1 MKFLLLPENGSSWR
15 EPLVYSFD
23 LEETTDVAQIEI
35 RGIVRGIAIARFNLY
50 GVSKGEV
57 DIAPYLKEIADVS
70 PRDEAMGVYLSN
82 TSFSVVV
89 IVNGVASEVR
99 TFHRERIDSSV
110 KGVLTKQ
117 EPNSKIGEGETI
129 RMTIYAQ
136 RSVTVVVRRQASKE
150 YISPYGISAVG
161 IPVEFIYP
169 VFSDDDGLVSI
180 DVDILCDAEQRKIYT
195 YKYVPRDTPSQQ
207 VVWYD
212 KKGAVQSYVF
222 PQVKRRVCE
231 AILSGDM
238 VVGREHTWVL
248 TSAYESP
255 EELERIRGVVFA
267 DRVYFDVGGRC
278 VEVEML
284 TRTISE
290 ESRNLQIVV
299 KTKEF

>member
-1 MKFLLLPENGSSWR
+1 MKFLLLPENGASWR
-15 EPLVYSFD
+15 EPLVYSFE

-35 RGIVRGIAIARFNLY
+35 RGIVRGIDIARFNLY

-89 IVNGVASEVR
+89 KVNGVASEVR

-117 EPNSKIGEGETI
+117 ESNSKIGEGETI
-129 RMTIYAQ
+129 RMTIYAE
-136 RSVTVVVRRQASKE
+136 RSVTVVVRRQGSKE

>member
-1 MKFLLLPENGSSWR
+1 MKFLLQPENGSSWR

-23 LEETTDVAQIEI
+23 LEEATDEVQIEI
-35 RGIVRGIAIARFNLY
+35 RDIVKGVDIARLNLY
-50 GVSKGEV
+50 GVSKAEV
-57 DIAPYLKEIADVS
+57 DIAPYLKEKSDVS
-70 PRDEAMGVYLSN
+70 PRSEAMGLYLSN

-99 TFHRERIDSSV
+99 TFHRERIDTSV

-136 RSVTVVVRRQASKE
+136 RSVTVVVRRQASQQ
-150 YISPYGISAVG
+150 YISPFSISAVG

-169 VFSDDDGLVSI
+169 VFPDDDGLVSI
-180 DVDILCDAEQRKIYT
+180 DVDISCDTEPRKTYT
-195 YKYVPRDTPSQQ
+195 YKYVPREAPTQQ

-231 AILSGDM
+231 AIISGDM
-238 VVGREHTWVL
+238 VIGKEYTWEL

-267 DRVYFDVGGRC
+267 DRVYFNVGGRC

-299 KTKEF
+299 KTKDV

>member
-23 LEETTDVAQIEI
+23 LEEATDVAQIEI
-35 RGIVRGIAIARFNLY
+35 RGIVRGMDIARFNLY

-57 DIAPYLKEIADVS
+57 DIAPYLKEKSDVS
-70 PRDEAMGVYLSN
+70 PRNEAMGLYLSN

-89 IVNGVASEVR
+89 IVNGVDPEGRS
-99 TFHRERIDSSV
+99 FKRERIDTSA

-117 EPNSKIGEGETI
+117 EPSSKIGEGETI

-136 RSVTVVVRRQASKE
+136 RSVTAVVRRQASKQ
-150 YISPYGISAVG
+150 YITPFSISAVG

-180 DVDILCDAEQRKIYT
+180 DVDISCDTEPRKTYI
-195 YKYVPRDTPSQQ
+195 YKYVPRDAPSQQ

-238 VVGREHTWVL
+238 VIGKEYTWEL

-267 DRVYFDVGGRC
+267 DRVYFNVGGRC

>member
-23 LEETTDVAQIEI
+23 LEEATDVVQIEI
-35 RGIVRGIAIARFNLY
+35 RSIVRGMDIARFNLY

-70 PRDEAMGVYLSN
+70 PRNEAMGLYLSN

-99 TFHRERIDSSV
+99 TFHRERIDTSV
-110 KGVLTKQ
+110 KGVLTRQ

-136 RSVTVVVRRQASKE
+136 RSVTVVVRRQASE
-150 YISPYGISAVG
+150 QYITQFSISAVG

-180 DVDILCDAEQRKIYT
+180 DVDISCDTEQRKTYI

-238 VVGREHTWVL
+238 VVGREYTWVL

-267 DRVYFDVGGRC
+267 DRVYFNVGGRC

>member
-1 MKFLLLPENGSSWR
+1 MKFLLLPENGASWR

-35 RGIVRGIAIARFNLY
+35 RGIVRGIDIARFNLY

-89 IVNGVASEVR
+89 KVNGVASEVR

>member
-15 EPLVYSFD
+15 EPLVYSFE
-23 LEETTDVAQIEI
+23 LEEAADEVQIEI
-35 RGIVRGIAIARFNLY
+35 RDIVKGVDIARLNLY
-50 GVSKGEV
+50 GVSKAEV
-57 DIAPYLKEIADVS
+57 DIAPYLKEKSDVS
-70 PRDEAMGVYLSN
+70 PRDEAMGLYLSN

-89 IVNGVASEVR
+89 IVNGVSSDVR
-99 TFHRERIDSSV
+99 TFHRERIDTSV

-136 RSVTVVVRRQASKE
+136 RSVTVVVRRQASQQ
-150 YISPYGISAVG
+150 YISPFSISAVG

-180 DVDILCDAEQRKIYT
+180 DVDISCDTEPRKTYT

-267 DRVYFDVGGRC
+267 DRVYFNVVGRC